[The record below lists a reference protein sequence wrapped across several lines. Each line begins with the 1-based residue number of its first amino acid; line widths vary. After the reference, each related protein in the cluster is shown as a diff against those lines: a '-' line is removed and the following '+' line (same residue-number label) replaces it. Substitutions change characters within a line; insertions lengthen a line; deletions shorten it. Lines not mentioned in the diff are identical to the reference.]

1 MLENINLDKLYNIYY
16 MFPEKIIIDTIS
28 DYEISNPQTTKSDVS
43 FDDVKYEMTI
53 FDYMTRNVLLHV
65 PTNTILH
72 FGFHPSYYSYY
83 QNDYFNKSTYPGAS
97 KGIHPSRWET
107 LEEISRDFNIKEL
120 PNQDYIDIERN
131 RRGKYSGN
139 TIIFKGLFNILRFF
153 IYNIDYC
160 LENYSSTTVV
170 FLNSVFAHYTDDDI
184 NNETWQMSTHTFTDL
199 TRLVDTLRLRSHLRA
214 SRILIDYPYIKGLS
228 QNVKYIKLNGD
239 LHNLFT
245 ENIIVDEEMRRYL
258 PPERLAEYKNPD
270 TLYTLDDISHFIS
283 VGISNKYFRSKIEEY
298 DSTMPYYKS
307 TILINETFWWPHE
320 HNSEFN
326 INLMRLFR
334 LLSLYLKENYSL
346 YSSINELNTFVKR
359 QPAEQRLA
367 FAKNY
372 NTRLQENDLV
382 PFDVLDTIP
391 NYELSNPNISRRIYS
406 QNVDKLVRSTL
417 QPRKTILDTYLDMLK
432 DENLSKEDKTKTK
445 RKIYNRLTRENK
457 SHLYNDLVSPDI
469 DPTMEDIY
477 EPPFEPEPEPEPI
490 SDNKP
495 VKKTKK
501 KKRKKKK
508 GKKKR

>member
-1 MLENINLDKLYNIYY
+1 

-28 DYEISNPQTTKSDVS
+28 DYVVSNPQTTKSDVS
-43 FDDVKYEMTI
+43 FDDVEYRMNI

-120 PNQDYIDIERN
+120 PNQDYIDIKRTNSKE
-131 RRGKYSGN
+131 

-153 IYNIDYC
+153 IYNIDYS

-170 FLNSVFAHYTDDDI
+170 FLNSVFTRFKDEDI
-184 NNETWQMSTHTFTDL
+184 NKSTWEMGTPAFTDL
-199 TRLVDTLRLRSHLRA
+199 TRLIDTLRLRSHLRA

-245 ENIIVDEEMRRYL
+245 ENIIVDEDMRRYL
-258 PPERLAEYKNPD
+258 PPERLAEYNNPD

-469 DPTMEDIY
+469 DPTMEDMY
-477 EPPFEPEPEPEPI
+477 EPPFEPEPEPEPEPI

-508 GKKKR
+508 RKKKR

>member
-1 MLENINLDKLYNIYY
+1 

-28 DYEISNPQTTKSDVS
+28 DYVISNPQTTESNVS
-43 FDDVKYEMTI
+43 FDDVEYKMTI

-65 PTNTILH
+65 PTNTLLH
-72 FGFHPSYYSYY
+72 FGFHDSYYSYY

-97 KGIHPSRWET
+97 KGIHPSRWKA

-131 RRGKYSGN
+131 RGNYGGN

-160 LENYSSTTVV
+160 LENYSSTSVV
-170 FLNSVFAHYTDDDI
+170 FLNSIFSHYTDDDI
-184 NNETWQMSTHTFTDL
+184 KKSTWEMSTPTFTNL
-199 TRLVDTLRLRSHLRA
+199 THLVDTLRFRSHLQ
-214 SRILIDYPYIKGLS
+214 SSKILIDYPYINDFK
-228 QNVKYIKLNGD
+228 NVNYIKLDGD

-258 PPERLAEYKNPD
+258 PPERLAKYKNPD
-270 TLYTLDDISHFIS
+270 TLYSLDNISNFIRI
-283 VGISNKYFRSKIEEY
+283 GISNKYFRNKIEEY

-307 TILINETFWWPHE
+307 TILINETFWWPPE
-320 HNSEFN
+320 HNSDFN

-359 QPAEQRLA
+359 QPVEQRLA

-372 NTRLQENDLV
+372 NTRLQENDLL
-382 PFDVLDTIP
+382 PFDILDTISG
-391 NYELSNPNISRRIYS
+391 YELSNPNISRRIYS

-432 DENLSKEDKTKTK
+432 DKNLSKEDKTKTK

-457 SHLYNDLVSPDI
+457 SHLYNNLVSPDI
-469 DPTMEDIY
+469 DPTMKDMY
-477 EPPFEPEPEPEPI
+477 ESHFEPEPEPEPEPEHI
-490 SDNKP
+490 SDNKS

-508 GKKKR
+508 HKKKR